1 MSDYQ
6 FDLQRFGD
14 KGKSNKTLFTILGF
28 GLGLAFGPALFG
40 LAGAGQAL
48 TAGLYGASIAST
60 IWSVTNQKKQE
71 SFDATSEFDTL
82 QNTVS
87 SKEPIPII
95 YGRRK
100 WAGNQT
106 WHSINSD
113 KTVLTKDIII
123 GEGEIDSI
131 SEVKLNDI
139 DISTLSGCSYDFR
152 NGAKNQSPPDNYSV
166 VGGYKNCA
174 WMRATITASQD
185 LPTGGNPTITYIV
198 KGLKVYDTRTSSNTW
213 SDNPAMCVRDFLLN
227 KRYGCG
233 RWITADML
241 DEDSFKEVADYCDQ
255 SVYYYTSSAI
265 SNVTQIDNNITTIQN
280 VIDNEYD
287 GDNDELEAEI
297 LRLQQLRQRY
307 INGQTSTMNLLTLEK
322 RYSLNIIMNTQQ
334 SAVEQ
339 LGDMFACFGGFL
351 TFTNNK
357 ISLRVEKETSI
368 SYAFDEDTIIKDS
381 VGFTQ
386 YSLDE
391 TPNQYNIKYI
401 DPSQNWT
408 QITVESNDF
417 VSQKSLGRIVP
428 KEIALAGCI
437 SQSQALRLGQM
448 YKDLNKLCSII
459 MNFSVATHAMHLEP
473 GDVITATWGPFTDLP
488 LRILEINQGNGIFT
502 LKCRQYNGSIYTCG
516 TTSELQNKTYT
527 NIDSIHNS
535 KVPSIISLTL
545 SEFGWQ
551 NTDGTHQSN
560 IDISFTKPSYKW
572 DLSYS
577 VGVSQDNVNFTYI
590 NNVKD
595 VPIRIPVSKLGLW
608 YVRIIPTNNA
618 GMSGASTTEIIT
630 LVGKDSPPNDVNNF
644 TATFDGSIFIFGWKT
659 PTEIDVGKWEIRQ
672 GYSWDTGVTL
682 DSNILQNK
690 YIYTPRY
697 NGTFSFWIKA
707 IDNFGNYSK
716 NAKSAV
722 VAASNLPQQNIIVI
736 QNYDLN
742 TATLDGMYID
752 VFGNV
757 QVKSIEKLADTQ
769 LFCTMFDTTNTF
781 VGEPHIEFPSIDIGN
796 SNIDSSCYYYDPYNN
811 MKIKSTELI
820 SSLTNFSDMFNST
833 DTKVQLKELSKTY
846 ISIYSTYN
854 QYGNYVITRYK
865 TSVNNINFT
874 DEINYIDGFF
884 YGQYIKPV
892 LYPICKNKLNLS
904 ATQATIDVPDVLYTF
919 KNINIPASKTTVYY
933 EKYFWSAPTVFEL
946 FPYDSNGQLCI
957 YKIENVTNTS
967 FDITLFN
974 LNGDVISGTIT
985 SATIRGY

>member
-1 MSDYQ
+1 MFQ
-6 FDLQRFGD
+6 FDLQRFGGGNG
-14 KGKSNKTLFTILGF
+14 KGQKTLFAVLGF
-28 GLGLAFGPALFG
+28 GIGLAFPGLFG
-40 LAGAGQAL
+40 LAGVAGGGL

-60 IWSVTNQKKQE
+60 IWSVSNQKKVNTD
-71 SFDATSEFDTL
+71 STAEFDSL
-82 QNTVS
+82 QNTIS
-87 SKEPIPII
+87 SKETIPII

-106 WHSINSD
+106 WHDVNSD
-113 KTVLTKDIII
+113 KTVLIKDIII

-131 SEVKLNDI
+131 SDVKLNDI
-139 DISTLSGCSYDFR
+139 DISTLSGCSYNFR

-174 WMRATITASQD
+174 WMRVTIAKSDD
-185 LPTGGNPTITYIV
+185 LNTGGNPTVTYVV
-198 KGLKVYDTRTSSNTW
+198 KGLKVYDTRNSTTAW

-255 SVYYYTSSAI
+255 SVYHYTSSVI
-265 SNVTQIDNNITTIQN
+265 SSVTEIDNNISAIQS
-280 VIDNEYD
+280 VIADEY
-287 GDNDELEAEI
+287 GGENDELEAEI
-297 LRLQQLRQRY
+297 LRLQRQRQEY
-307 INGQTSTMNLLTLEK
+307 INGQTSTLNLLTLEK

-334 SAVEQ
+334 SAIEQ

-357 ISLRVEKETSI
+357 ISLRVERETTV
-368 SYAFDEDTIIKDS
+368 SYAFNENTIIKDS

-401 DPSQNWT
+401 DPNQNWT
-408 QITVESNDF
+408 QISVESNDF
-417 VSQKSLGRIVP
+417 VSQKALGRIIP
-428 KEIALAGCI
+428 KEILLAGCI

-448 YKDLNKLCSII
+448 YRDLNKLCSII

-473 GDVITATWGPFTDLP
+473 GDVITATWGPFTNLP

-516 TTSELQNKTYT
+516 ITSELQNKTYI
-527 NIDSIHNS
+527 NIDSIYNS
-535 KVPSIISLTL
+535 KVPQITDLLL
-545 SEFGWQ
+545 SEYGWQ

-560 IDISFTKPSYKW
+560 IDISFTKPTYKW

-577 VGVSQDNVNFTYI
+577 VGVSQDNVNYTYI

-595 VPIRIPVSKLGLW
+595 IPIRIPVSKNGLW
-608 YVRIIPTNNA
+608 YVKVIPINNT
-618 GMSGASTTEIIT
+618 GMSGISAVGNIT
-630 LVGKDSPPNDVNNF
+630 LVGKDNPPSDVSNF
-644 TATFDGSIFIFGWKT
+644 TAAFDGSIFMFGWKM

-690 YIYTPRY
+690 YTYTPRY

-707 IDNFGNYSK
+707 IDNFGNYSE

-722 VAASNLPQQNIIVI
+722 ISSSSLPQQNIIVT
-736 QNYDLN
+736 QNYNLN
-742 TATLDGMYID
+742 NAVLDGMYID
-752 VFGNV
+752 VFGNA
-757 QVKSIEKLADTQ
+757 QIKSIEKLSDNQ
-769 LFCTMFDTTNTF
+769 LFCTMFNTTNTF
-781 VGEPHIEFPSIDIGN
+781 VDEPHIEFPSIDIGN

-820 SSLTNFSDMFNST
+820 SSLTNFADIFNST
-833 DTKVQLKELSKTY
+833 DTKVPLKELSKTY
-846 ISIYSTYN
+846 ISVNSTYN
-854 QYGNYVITRYK
+854 QQVNYVLTKYQ
-865 TSVNNINFT
+865 TSVNNSNFT
-874 DEINYIDGFF
+874 DEINYVDGFF
-884 YGQYIKPV
+884 YGQYIKV
-892 LYPICKNKLNLS
+892 ILYPVCNYTLNLS
-904 ATQATIDVPDVLYTF
+904 QVKATIDVPDVSYSF

-933 EKYFWSAPTVFEL
+933 EKYFWGAPTVFEL
-946 FPYDSNGQLCI
+946 FSYDSNGQLCI

-967 FDITLFN
+967 FDITLLD
-974 LNGDVISGTIT
+974 LNGNIISGTIK
-985 SATIRGY
+985 SGTIRGY